1 MKRNHLHILLLILFI
16 SAWSCQKDPLSDSLI
31 ESAMPLRES
40 ATRSIPAANGNKWAV
55 IISGGGTYMTNFVRY
70 WNDCAFFYSTMKN
83 VYGLSDNNIYVAMSD
98 GTNSGIDRLNEYGF
112 PESSPWD
119 LDGDTISDIDFAA
132 TLHNVEGIFD
142 ALRENVKQ
150 GDEVIVFVTDHGEY
164 SYGNASLVLWNNEM
178 MSASDFK
185 TNLNKISPQA
195 TKHIVMGQ
203 CHSGGFI
210 SELQGIKQLT
220 ISTACSVTQLSYST
234 SDFLYDEFLLHWTA
248 AIAGEYPDGTNAD
261 GADTNYDGLI
271 SPREAFNFAQ
281 SNDSVSETPQFYEYK
296 SLFGNIPFCYQYNY
310 IEPYVIGPTDL
321 NRGATYTFHIVN
333 YNPDIN
339 PATLLPTSDFTL
351 ISSTDSTIVVSVNP
365 TGGPSYGSIAF
376 GLSSSNFNY
385 LNSISSVGDVVIWQT
400 GTFPD
405 NMGAIEAYVVQPNV
419 NVCLLSRFGLAAN
432 GFLWKT
438 DASGWTIL
446 RKLLQE
452 ATFHYSNSWQNAPS
466 QLDIAVDISNPFGNI
481 TTLTKTIYLTE

>member
-1 MKRNHLHILLLILFI
+1 MKRF
-16 SAWSCQKDPLSDSLI
+16 
-31 ESAMPLRES
+31 R
-40 ATRSIPAANGNKWAV
+40 
-55 IISGGGTYMTNFVRY
+55 
-70 WNDCAFFYSTMKN
+70 
-83 VYGLSDNNIYVAMSD
+83 
-98 GTNSGIDRLNEYGF
+98 
-112 PESSPWD
+112 
-119 LDGDTISDIDFAA
+119 
-132 TLHNVEGIFD
+132 
-142 ALRENVKQ
+142 
-150 GDEVIVFVTDHGEY
+150 
-164 SYGNASLVLWNNEM
+164 
-178 MSASDFK
+178 
-185 TNLNKISPQA
+185 KI
-195 TKHIVMGQ
+195 
-203 CHSGGFI
+203 
-210 SELQGIKQLT
+210 
-220 ISTACSVTQLSYST
+220 
-234 SDFLYDEFLLHWTA
+234 
-248 AIAGEYPDGTNAD
+248 
-261 GADTNYDGLI
+261 
-271 SPREAFNFAQ
+271 
-281 SNDSVSETPQFYEYK
+281 
-296 SLFGNIPFCYQYNY
+296 IPFCLLALVFACCETKQN
-310 IEPYVIGPTDL
+310 E
-321 NRGATYTFHIVN
+321 ATGGMQ
-333 YNPDIN
+333 PRDIIPAPVEYSVRPGSI